1 MLSIT
6 FISTIHKKIGKC
18 NADELCKILEK
29 INPDVV
35 FLEALEDT
43 YSEYQQ
49 YTFSNFEVFHEK
61 LEIRALQKYSFISQ
75 FEYVPVLVEGLADSF
90 EKKFNLV
97 CQNIHFQKMLDN
109 YNSLASI
116 KGFDFL
122 NSEESIRLH
131 EEMCKYGDSIL
142 RDNELIQTF
151 NNDIDKY
158 ENSMMTSIYSF
169 CMNTKFKNAVF
180 MCGVAHRQSL
190 IDKIETY
197 KSKKDLD
204 ISWKIYGH

>member
-1 MLSIT
+1 MQSIT
-6 FISTIHKKIGKC
+6 FISTIHKQIGKC

-29 INPDVV
+29 ITPEVV

-90 EKKFNLV
+90 DKKFNLV

-109 YNSLASI
+109 FNSLAFI

-122 NSEESIRLH
+122 NSEESIKIH
-131 EEMCKYGDSIL
+131 EEMSKFGDSIL
-142 RDNELIQTF
+142 MDSELIQTF

-158 ENSMMTSIYSF
+158 ENSMISSIYSF
-169 CMNTKFKNAVF
+169 CMNTKFKI
-180 MCGVAHRQSL
+180 GRAHV
-190 IDKIETY
+190 
-197 KSKKDLD
+197 
-204 ISWKIYGH
+204 